1 MVATEYITLP
11 VGNFPLKEATQPK
24 NVHLVN
30 INTVPTPK
38 QSLPVALYF
47 PLHPEG
53 YAEEEFFFT
62 PEARKSHGRA
72 STRQRP
78 MGLAA

>member
-11 VGNFPLKEATQPK
+11 VGIFPLRKATQPK
-24 NVHLVN
+24 NAHLVN
-30 INTVPTPK
+30 ISTVPTPK

-47 PLHPEG
+47 ILPRKATPKKKKNI
-53 YAEEEFFFT
+53 T